1 MKHDEIYKL
10 LKDLTEKLDILFYEK
25 NFRVPGL
32 AVKSGLCR
40 IEGRWHYYMDKHLK
54 LREKTELLAQA
65 ISSFPLE
72 SLYIVPVLRDYIE
85 KNKS

>member
-10 LKDLTEKLDILFYEK
+10 LKELAEKLDILFYEK

-32 AVKSGLCR
+32 VVKSGLCR
-40 IEGRWHYYMDKHLK
+40 IEGRWHYYMDKHVK

-65 ISSFPLE
+65 ISSFPLD